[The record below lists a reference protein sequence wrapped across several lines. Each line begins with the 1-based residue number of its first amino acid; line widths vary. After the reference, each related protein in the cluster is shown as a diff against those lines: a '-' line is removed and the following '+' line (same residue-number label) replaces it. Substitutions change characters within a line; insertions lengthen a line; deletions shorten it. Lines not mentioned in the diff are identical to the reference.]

1 MTLGER
7 RVGLNFNPSKPGTVD
22 VLKEKAAELIDL
34 IEQISDGS
42 NAKPQCRR
50 WKAIAQTEIET
61 GAMYAVKAATAGQ
74 EPEAE

>member
-7 RVGLNFNPSKPGTVD
+7 RVGLNFNPSKTGTVD

-34 IEQISDGS
+34 IEQIPDGS
-42 NAKPQCRR
+42 NANPQCLR